1 MKFKGKIISYLKN
14 NWWYLILLS
23 LSTIYITY
31 YRDDIYQLEKL
42 NAKNLIFIVWLVLLL
57 FPLFSEMELFGLRLK
72 REIDKAKAEVK
83 ENLNDLRM
91 QIMELRISYSNAN
104 TINFG
109 SDFLP
114 NEHKLKKLIEEFI
127 TKSNSKSDNY
137 GETSTI
143 SNIEESKGVP
153 SDIDFEVTEES
164 IYLFK
169 VRLMLEKI
177 LADLCEKTN
186 YNSNKSIHEMVRH
199 LYRCE
204 LINCKIVDLINQII
218 KIANRGVHGEI
229 VSSEYI
235 DFIKKVL
242 PELQKQLNEAN
253 TQLHYCNCP
262 RCKYSGYSRFEN
274 VCPKCG
280 FTSDEF

>member
-1 MKFKGKIISYLKN
+1 MKFKEKIVSCLKN
-14 NWWYLILLS
+14 NMWYLILLA
-23 LSTIYITY
+23 LSTTY
-31 YRDDIYQLEKL
+31 VLYYKHDIYQLEKL
-42 NAKNLIFIVWLVLLL
+42 NAKNLIFIVWIVLLL
-57 FPLFSEMELFGLRLK
+57 FPLFSEMDIFGIK
-72 REIDKAKAEVK
+72 IKKEIDKAKAEVK
-83 ENLNDLRM
+83 ENLNDIRM
-91 QIMELRISYSNAN
+91 QITELKITNSNAN

-109 SDFLP
+109 GGFLP
-114 NEHKLKKLIEEFI
+114 DEHKLNKMIKEYIVESN
-127 TKSNSKSDNY
+127 TKPGNY
-137 GETSTI
+137 GETITI
-143 SNIEESKGVP
+143 SNIEESKGVT
-153 SDIDFEVTEES
+153 SEIDFEVTEES

-169 VRLMLEKI
+169 VRLMLEKM

-186 YNSNKSIHEMVRH
+186 YNSNKSTHEMVKH

-204 LINCKIVDLINQII
+204 LLNFKTVDLINQII

-229 VSSEYI
+229 VSNEYI

-253 TQLHYCNCP
+253 EQLHYCNCP